1 MQESDLVPRVT
12 RAHRLIPAPRDASGP
27 AWLIWAGLGVVYVV
41 WGSTYLAI
49 RIMVE
54 TVPPL
59 LGAGMRFLLAG
70 VILLVAVGALR
81 GMGALAIDRRSV
93 LSALCVGFALTGANA
108 IITVAEREVPSA
120 LAALLVAT
128 VPLWVVLLRR
138 GSGEAISRTTVVAVA
153 AGFVGVAVLLRPG
166 AQTDGAS
173 LFALVT
179 VLFASLMWAVGS
191 VASPRL
197 PLPRNPFASTGW
209 QMLLGGGVWLLA
221 GLAAGE
227 VAEVDPAAWSARSVA
242 AFAYLLGFGSLL
254 AFTAY
259 VWLLQHAPVSK
270 VSTYAYVN
278 PVVAIVLGVW
288 ILEETITATTLVGAA
303 IIVVS
308 VALVIK
314 GEQRTRSDESFA
326 SRRAITS
333 AVPHSRRSCP
343 ASTTSR
349 ARRRS

>member
-1 MQESDLVPRVT
+1 LTPP
-12 RAHRLIPAPRDASGP
+12 LRDSSGP
-27 AWLIWAGLGVVYVV
+27 AWLIWAGLGVVYLV

-70 VILLVAVGALR
+70 VILLGVVGALR
-81 GMGALAIDRRSV
+81 GARALAIDRRSA
-93 LSALCVGFALTGANA
+93 LSALGVGFALTGANA
-108 IITVAEREVPSA
+108 IITVAEQEVPSA

-138 GSGEAISRTTVVAVA
+138 GTGEAISRTTVVAVA
-153 AGFVGVAVLLRPG
+153 AGFLGVAVLLRPG
-166 AQTDGAS
+166 EQTDGAS
-173 LFALVT
+173 VLALGIILFA
-179 VLFASLMWAVGS
+179 ALMWAVGS

-197 PLPRNPFASTGW
+197 PLPGNLFASTGW
-209 QMLLGGGVWLLA
+209 QMLLGGGMWLLA
-221 GLAAGE
+221 GLATGE
-227 VAEVDPAAWSARSVA
+227 GADVDPATWSVGSVA
-242 AFAYLLGFGSLL
+242 AFGYLLGFGSLL

-288 ILEETITATTLVGAA
+288 VLDETITPGTLVGAA

-314 GEQRTRSDESFA
+314 GEQRLRTGA
-326 SRRAITS
+326 SRLRGQAAAAPS
-333 AVPHSRRSCP
+333 HGRP
-343 ASTTSR
+343 
-349 ARRRS
+349 